1 MPFSIISSA
10 PVSSLC
16 HSLPMTFD
24 LFRTS
29 PYHPLHHSFPI
40 PTLTSL
46 SQPFPHLSTPPNS
59 LSTTSSLLPL
69 PHHLTLHHFILLPP
83 PHDLTLHHCHF
94 FPLLSPS
101 QFLLHPEKDTWHSYP
116 ANPYPLSAISL
127 STPCPL
133 TIPSAPR
140 EGYNGREAVQR
151 RIRGPPRQKHCLL
164 YRLFWEYVRAS
175 SNHNTPTS
183 SGLNH
188 HYY

>member
-69 PHHLTLHHFILLPP
+69 PHHLTLHYFILLPP

-101 QFLLHPEKDTWHSYP
+101 QFLLPPRKGYMTLLP
-116 ANPYPLSAISL
+116 CQPLPPLRHLTLHSL
-127 STPCPL
+127 SPHNSFCP
-133 TIPSAPR
+133 
-140 EGYNGREAVQR
+140 QR
-151 RIRGPPRQKHCLL
+151 RIQWQG
-164 YRLFWEYVRAS
+164 S
-175 SNHNTPTS
+175 STKTYTGSSKAETLSFVSIVLGVCTS
-183 SGLNH
+183 IFQS
-188 HYY
+188 